1 MSRPAP
7 GPVLAELARP
17 RTDSPVRI
25 CVIADPHVAA
35 STTGT
40 WKMAHHSKTL
50 LTRALATSGRL
61 APSGVLFAG
70 DLTGDGQPDSFDIVD
85 SLLGD
90 VSTPWVAVPGNHDV
104 AKSFDTHDP
113 PDTPFGAR
121 YGDLPASVEVGPVTV
136 LAMNS
141 ASMGDGSLRST
152 WGGKLGAQNR
162 QWLRDQ
168 LDAVETP
175 VVTFHHNVGALPDAP
190 GGKYRNFQLQD
201 AEAVTEI
208 LSSHDVPLV
217 ITGHHHVP
225 AIQDHG
231 PTTEVLAPAV
241 CSYPNAMLCVDIDQH
256 GAVVRMVPLADQ
268 DEVATARR
276 AAVTGKPLAAGI
288 AEMVDR
294 RVDTLPLK

>member
-7 GPVLAELARP
+7 GPVLAELSRP

-35 STTGT
+35 NATGT
-40 WKMAHHSKTL
+40 WKMAHRSKTL
-50 LTRALATSGRL
+50 LTRALATSDQL
-61 APSGVLFAG
+61 APSAVLFAG

-85 SLLGD
+85 SLLED
-90 VSTPWVAVPGNHDV
+90 VNEQWVAVPGNHDV
-104 AKSFDTHDP
+104 PKSFDTHDP
-113 PDTPFGAR
+113 PATPFGAR
-121 YGDLPASVEVGPVTV
+121 YGGLPASVEVGPVTV
-136 LAMNS
+136 LGMNS

-162 QWLRDQ
+162 RWLRDQ
-168 LDAVETP
+168 LDSVETP

-201 AEAVTEI
+201 ANAVADI

-268 DEVATARR
+268 AEVAAARR

-294 RVDTLPLK
+294 RVNTLPLN